1 MGRKYP
7 SRDEFEMASNRV
19 VHTPTGATWVVDP
32 GETESKVFNA
42 GKLGGVLP
50 NGDEYRAGEVCAMA
64 TRLLRERL
72 Q

>member
-1 MGRKYP
+1 MSRKYP
-7 SRDEFEMASNRV
+7 SRDEFDITSNQV
-19 VHTPTGATWVVDP
+19 VHTPTGATWIADLGDAEP
-32 GETESKVFNA
+32 KVFNV

-72 Q
+72 K